1 MEGTW
6 LRGLQ
11 PSGAQL
17 PGPGAIR
24 QEGAVRAARAWKR
37 RDNVVGLDVVH
48 SPKKKI
54 DKVQVITI

>member
-1 MEGTW
+1 MEGPW

-17 PGPGAIR
+17 PGAGAVR
-24 QEGAVRAARAWKR
+24 QEGAATVEAEGRH
-37 RDNVVGLDVVH
+37 VVGLDVVH
-48 SPKKKI
+48 SPRKKI